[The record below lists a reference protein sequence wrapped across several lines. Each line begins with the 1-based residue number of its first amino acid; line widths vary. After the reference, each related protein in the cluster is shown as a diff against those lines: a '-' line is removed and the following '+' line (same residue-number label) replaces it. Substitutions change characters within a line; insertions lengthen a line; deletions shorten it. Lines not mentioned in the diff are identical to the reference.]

1 MRKGIFNIAFWIL
14 AFAAFV
20 IPTRAAE
27 PYLVHRFNPGGTGV
41 RNNITTILQDSNG
54 FIWIGTQ
61 EGLYR
66 YDGNE
71 CVKMDIPVNNPG
83 YLSIKDLCED
93 ANHDVWIASTAGL
106 TRYDSSSNKIIAFK
120 SPEFESA
127 SHVTKLVRT
136 RNDAIIA
143 SARDNGVYHIDTK
156 NYECTPV
163 KLKGADEYYSSSICS
178 TDEGSIYILVRDRG
192 IYIQSSL
199 QPDFRRNWSS
209 N

>member
-1 MRKGIFNIAFWIL
+1 MRQGIFNIALGIL
-14 AFAAFV
+14 VFAAFV

-27 PYLVHRFNPGGTGV
+27 PYLVHRFNPVGTGV
-41 RNNITTILQDSNG
+41 HHNITTILQDSNG
-54 FIWIGTQ
+54 FMWIGTQ

-71 CVKMDIPVNNPG
+71 CVKMDIPINNPG

-127 SHVTKLVRT
+127 AHVTKLVRT

-156 NYECTPV
+156 NYKCTPV
-163 KLKGADEYYSSSICS
+163 KISHQTYSVS
-178 TDEGSIYILVRDRG
+178 
-192 IYIQSSL
+192 
-199 QPDFRRNWSS
+199 
-209 N
+209 